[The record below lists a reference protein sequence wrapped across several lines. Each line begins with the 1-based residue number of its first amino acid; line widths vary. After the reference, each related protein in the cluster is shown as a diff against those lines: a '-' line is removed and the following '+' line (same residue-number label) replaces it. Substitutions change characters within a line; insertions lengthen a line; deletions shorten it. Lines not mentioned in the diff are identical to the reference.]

1 MTELLEKAIAQ
12 LANLP
17 NEEQD
22 AIALIILEE
31 IADDIKWD
39 QAFANSQDL
48 LAKLGAEA
56 MEEYHAGQTVELEL
70 YDQLLSRFYK

>member
-1 MTELLEKAIAQ
+1 MTELLEKVIAQ
-12 LANLP
+12 LATLP

-39 QAFANSQDL
+39 QAFANSQDV
-48 LAKLGAEA
+48 LAKLGAQA
-56 MEEYHAGQTVELEL
+56 IKEYHAGQTLEL
-70 YDQLLSRFYK
+70 DPAQINSI